1 MTFKE
6 KQEYFYQMAI
16 ELATAQ
22 NISMVK
28 EYEEQLKKETKKYE
42 EQLEDSYLHKLK
54 VTKEELLREKNS
66 KVSFQS
72 LELRH
77 EFNELKENLKEELFE
92 QVKVQVLEFCITDA
106 YKENLI
112 TQINSAIKL
121 GEGLTCNVKVMSR
134 DYDFVVSHQFP
145 DTVNI
150 IKSDVDFWGG
160 FEVDI
165 VEKQMV
171 INHTFAF
178 EFEECKQHFQFH
190 LPTAV
195 EVEQ

>member
-92 QVKVQVLEFCITDA
+92 QVKVQVFEFCKTDA
-106 YKENLI
+106 YKEKLI
-112 TQINSAIKL
+112 SQINSAIKL
-121 GEGLTCNVKVMSR
+121 GEGCTCNVNVMSE
-134 DYDFVVSHQFP
+134 DYDFVVSHQFA

-160 FEVDI
+160 FKVDI

-171 INHTFAF
+171 INHTFTF

>member
-1 MTFKE
+1 MTFSE

-28 EYEEQLKKETKKYE
+28 EYK
-42 EQLEDSYLHKLK
+42 EQLEKETRKYEQQLDESYLHKLK

-66 KVSFQS
+66 KVSYQS

-77 EFNELKENLKEELFE
+77 EYNELKDKLKETLFE
-92 QVKVQVLEFCITDA
+92 QVKAQVLDFCKTEA
-106 YKENLI
+106 YKDKLLS
-112 TQINSAIKL
+112 QINTALKVS
-121 GEGLTCNVKVMSR
+121 EGLSCDVEVMST
-134 DYDFVVSHQFP
+134 DYDFVVAQKFP
-145 DTVNI
+145 DNITI

-160 FEVDI
+160 FKI
-165 VEKQMV
+165 YIKKKQMV
-171 INHTFAF
+171 INHSFAF
-178 EFEECKQHFQFH
+178 EFEECKQQFH

-195 EVEQ
+195 EVKQ